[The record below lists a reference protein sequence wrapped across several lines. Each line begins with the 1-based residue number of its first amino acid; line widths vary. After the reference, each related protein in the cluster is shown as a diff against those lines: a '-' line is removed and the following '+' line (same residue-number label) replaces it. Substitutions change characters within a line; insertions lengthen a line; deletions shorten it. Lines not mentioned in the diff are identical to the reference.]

1 MVVNKK
7 KFETALVYA
16 CRTGKV
22 EVMHLMLENHQAWQ
36 VDCKYQNVDGESVL
50 IVAVKN
56 GDVDNVRLLMGKAR
70 EINLDLNAMDCKDR
84 TALMIGCFEKQV
96 ESVKVMFEMDRDKLI
111 HPNRNDRNLNT
122 AFILACNPCG
132 DPMKDARRPEMVE
145 LFRHYAKP
153 LGINLKAKNKDV
165 LSASDSILCNKIMLC
180 LLYSFHS
187 S

>member
-56 GDVDNVRLLMGKAR
+56 GDVDNVRLLMADGYSPS
-70 EINLDLNAMDCKDR
+70 NQL
-84 TALMIGCFEKQV
+84 GFEC
-96 ESVKVMFEMDRDKLI
+96 
-111 HPNRNDRNLNT
+111 NRL
-122 AFILACNPCG
+122 
-132 DPMKDARRPEMVE
+132 
-145 LFRHYAKP
+145 
-153 LGINLKAKNKDV
+153 
-165 LSASDSILCNKIMLC
+165 
-180 LLYSFHS
+180 
-187 S
+187 

>member
-50 IVAVKN
+50 MVAVKN

-70 EINLDLNAMDCKDR
+70 EINLDLNAIDCKDR

-111 HPNRNDRNLNT
+111 HPNRNDKNLNT
-122 AFILACNPCG
+122 AFILACKPCG
-132 DPMKDARRPEMVE
+132 DPMKDARIPEMVE
-145 LFRHYAKP
+145 LFRHYARP
-153 LGINLKAKNKDV
+153 LGIDLKAKNKDG
-165 LSASDSILCNKIMLC
+165 LSASDF
-180 LLYSFHS
+180 YSMQ
-187 S
+187 

>member
-7 KFETALVYA
+7 MFETALVYA

-22 EVMHLMLENHQAWQ
+22 EVMHLMLENHQAWE

-70 EINLDLNAMDCKDR
+70 EINLDLNALDCKDR

-96 ESVKVMFEMDRDKLI
+96 ELVKVMFEMDRDKLI
-111 HPNRNDRNLNT
+111 HPNRCDKNLNT
-122 AFILACNPCG
+122 AFILACTPCEEE
-132 DPMKDARRPEMVE
+132 DPMKAMKDARIPEMVE
-145 LFRHYAKP
+145 LFHHYAKP
-153 LGINLKAKNKDV
+153 LGIDLKAKNKDGR
-165 LSASDSILCNKIMLC
+165 SASDF
-180 LLYSFHS
+180 YSMQ
-187 S
+187 